1 MIKQTKSILK
11 LMPAILVCGSA
22 GLFSFSTAA
31 AQEDDDERLEEITV
45 TARKTNE
52 SLQDVPIAISVLS
65 GDFLETARLNDTQD
79 LYIRVPGLGF
89 GQPFKSFTPT
99 AIRGASTQDDSIGVE
114 PNVGIFIDQV
124 FVGSSTSV
132 EFDLFDLERVEV
144 LKGPQGTIFGR
155 NSNGG
160 VIHYVTRTPD
170 EEFRAATTVTVGNHD
185 RVEVGGYITGEIKD
199 GVYGSLSARNRNTSG
214 WVRNLVTGNMLGQE
228 KVSSARAK
236 LRFVPSDDLDII
248 LSTDLMSDQ
257 SYGAPRFHLGPEPE
271 GLPDGS
277 AYVDASNGNTSIA
290 TGHNIP
296 DVLAM
301 DLDGAYDRVGY
312 GVSATIKWDTGI
324 GTFHSI
330 TSYRDFDG
338 ELFNFDF
345 DSVNGRTSD
354 GLDTTEGFPY
364 QQTLLSAFS
373 QEFRL
378 DWTIGDSVDVISGLF
393 YLDEEQY
400 RIEHLA
406 AQGIPGSAFFAG
418 DTVQRDI
425 LDQEMNSTSLAFFT
439 EANIRFSDMVTLT
452 LGGRWTRD
460 EKDGST
466 TCHQVGPFWCG
477 FTYTVNYS
485 DEWTEPTY
493 RAILDFNLSDNAM
506 VYGSY
511 AKGVKTGGFSNS
523 ASACGGSTDI
533 DVCQA
538 LLGTPYDPEFSD
550 SYELGAR
557 LQFADGRVTLNPTLF
572 YVEYTDIQVLF
583 LDGPSQEFISENLG
597 SGENTG
603 LELDLRVAATDNLD
617 IWATYAYQDS
627 EYGANLQSFGTPVE
641 GNQLQLTPE
650 HSFTMGFNYSRDLS
664 SGRSL
669 TFSGD
674 YVQKSR
680 QYDDSTNNIE
690 ASTEFKDLINLSV
703 DLAAT
708 DRVNVSLWVNN
719 LLDERN
725 EVGTNSGFGGFVYSD
740 AELAAN
746 ANNTYPGG
754 SVGIWRTYTP
764 PRSYGLTF
772 RWEY

>member
-1 MIKQTKSILK
+1 
-11 LMPAILVCGSA
+11 MPAVLVCGCVVFF
-22 GLFSFSTAA
+22 GLSTAQ
-31 AQEDDDERLEEITV
+31 AQDAGAQQLEEIIV
-45 TARKTNE
+45 SARKTNE
-52 SLQDVPIAISVLS
+52 SLQDVPIAISVIG
-65 GDFLETARLNDTQD
+65 GDFLETARINSAQD
-79 LYIRVPGLGF
+79 LYIRIPGVGF

-114 PNVGIFIDQV
+114 PNVAVFIDQV

-132 EFDLFDLERVEV
+132 EFDLLDLERVEV

-170 EEFRAATTVTVGNHD
+170 EEFRAGTTFTYGNYD
-185 RVEVGGYITGEIKD
+185 RVEVGGFISGEITD
-199 GVYGSLSARNRNTSG
+199 GVYGSLSMRNRSTSG
-214 WVRNLVTGNMLGQE
+214 YVENLVTGNMLGQE
-228 KVSSARAK
+228 TISSGRGK
-236 LRFVPSDDLDII
+236 LRFVPSDDLDIV
-248 LSTDLMSDQ
+248 LSADFSSDQ
-257 SYGAPRFHLGPEPE
+257 SYGAPRYHLGPRPA
-271 GLPDGS
+271 GLPAGS
-277 AYVDASNGNTSIA
+277 AYVDASGGDTSRSE
-290 TGHNIP
+290 GHDIP

-301 DLDGAYDRVGY
+301 DQDGSYDRVGY
-312 GVSATIKWDTGI
+312 GVSATVKWNTEI

-378 DWTIGDSVDVISGLF
+378 DWSIGENVNLISGLF

-425 LDQEMNSTSLAFFT
+425 LDQEMNSTSFALFT
-439 EANIRFSDMVTLT
+439 EATIDISDAVALT
-452 LGGRWTRD
+452 LGARWTKD

-466 TCHQVGPFWCG
+466 TCHQIGPFWCG
-477 FTYTVNYS
+477 FTYTVNYGE
-485 DEWTEPTY
+485 EWTEPTY
-493 RAILDFNLSDNAM
+493 RAILDFSLSDNAM

-511 AKGVKTGGFSNS
+511 ARGVKTGGFSNS
-523 ASACGGSTDI
+523 ASAGGGSTDV
-533 DVCQA
+533 DVVQA
-538 LLGTPYDPEFSD
+538 LIGTPYNPEFSD

-557 LQFADGRVTLNPTLF
+557 MQFADGRVTLNPTLF
-572 YVEYTDIQVLF
+572 YVEYTDIQILF
-583 LDGPSQEFISENLG
+583 LDGPSQEFISDNLG
-597 SGENTG
+597 SGENMG
-603 LELDLRVAATDNLD
+603 LEVDFSYAATDNFD
-617 IWATYAYQDS
+617 IWANYAYSDS
-627 EYGANLQSFGTPVE
+627 EYGADIVSFDTPTT

-650 HSFTMGFNYSRDLS
+650 HSFTVGVNYARELAN
-664 SGRSL
+664 GHTI

-674 YVQKSR
+674 MVQKSR
-680 QYDDSTNNIE
+680 QYDDFTNNIE
-690 ASTEFKDLINLSV
+690 ASTEFKDLINLRFGYKP
-703 DLAAT
+703 T
-708 DRVNVSLWVNN
+708 DKVEISFWINN

-725 EVGTNSGFGGFVYSD
+725 AVGTNGGFGGFVYSD

-746 ANNTYPGG
+746 AGNLYPGG

-764 PRSYGLTF
+764 PRTFGATF

>member
-1 MIKQTKSILK
+1 MIKQKKSILS
-11 LMPAILVCGSA
+11 LVPALLVGGSL
-22 GLFSFSTAA
+22 GLSGFSTAE
-31 AQEDDDERLEEITV
+31 AQDDDAVALDEITV

-52 SLQDVPIAISVLS
+52 SLQEVPIAISVLS
-65 GDFLETARLNDTQD
+65 GDFLESSRIDDTQD
-79 LYIRVPGLGF
+79 LYLRIPGLGF

-132 EFDLFDLERVEV
+132 EFDLHDLERVEV

-170 EEFRAATTVTVGNHD
+170 EEFRAATNITIGNHD
-185 RVEVGGYITGEIKD
+185 RVEVGGFISGEIKD
-199 GVYGSLSARNRNTSG
+199 GVYASFSARNRNTSG
-214 WVRNLVTGNMLGQE
+214 YVRNLVTGNMLGQE
-228 KVSSARAK
+228 QVSSARAK
-236 LRFVPSDDLDII
+236 LRFVPSDELDIV
-248 LSTDLMSDQ
+248 LSADLTSDQ
-257 SYGAPRFHLGPEPE
+257 TYGAPRYHLGPRPA
-271 GLPDGS
+271 GLPAGS
-277 AYVDASNGNTSIA
+277 AYVDASGGNTSIA
-290 TGHNIP
+290 TGHDIP

-312 GVSATIKWDTGI
+312 GVSATIKWDTDI

-330 TSYRDFDG
+330 TAYRDFDG
-338 ELFNFDF
+338 ELINFDF

-378 DWTIGDSVDVISGLF
+378 DWSIGENVNVTSGLF
-393 YLDEEQY
+393 YLDENQY

-418 DTVQRDI
+418 DSVQRDI
-425 LDQEMNSTSLAFFT
+425 LDQEMDSTSVAFFT
-439 EANIRFSDMVTLT
+439 EAQISLSDAVTLS
-452 LGGRWTRD
+452 LGGRYTRD
-460 EKDGST
+460 EKDGQT
-466 TCHQVGPFWCG
+466 NCRQVGPFWCG
-477 FTYTVNYS
+477 FTYTANYS
-485 DEWTEPTY
+485 ADWSEPTY
-493 RAILDFNLSDNAM
+493 RAILDVQLSDNAM

-533 DVCQA
+533 ADCQA

-557 LQFADGRVTLNPTLF
+557 LQFADGRVTLNPTFF

-583 LDGPSQEFISENLG
+583 LDGPSQEFISDNLG

-603 LELDLRVAATDNLD
+603 LELDFSFAATKNFD

-627 EYGANLQSFGTPVE
+627 EYGANIQSFGTPAE
-641 GNQLQLTPE
+641 GNRLQLTPE
-650 HSFTMGFNYSRDLS
+650 NSFTMGINYERELANGGSI
-664 SGRSL
+664 
-669 TFSGD
+669 TVSGD
-674 YVQKSR
+674 MVQKSR
-680 QYDDSTNNIE
+680 QYDDFTNNIE
-690 ASTEFKDLINLSV
+690 ASTEYKDLINLRFGYKPTEK
-703 DLAAT
+703 LHL
-708 DRVNVSLWVNN
+708 SLWVNN
-719 LLDERN
+719 LLDERY
-725 EVGTNSGFGGFVYSD
+725 EVGTNSGFGGFVYTN

-746 ANNTYPGG
+746 ANNLFPGG
-754 SVGIWRTYTP
+754 SVGIWRSYTP
-764 PRSYGLTF
+764 PRTYGLDV
-772 RWEY
+772 RWEF